1 MSSRN
6 VLAVVTAFSLLL
18 GFLSLNAAAQ
28 GPNANGLTGPTQS
41 ASDSNL
47 SLADLQNRR
56 QQIVVA
62 SMNFANDEQK
72 TKFLRVYVP
81 YQLKLKQ
88 ILDGKRQIIEDYSK
102 SQQNGV
108 ISSTDAN
115 ALLKRSL
122 SLDDQRQDALAKYLR
137 NLKPVVP
144 EQQVLRAYE
153 IENRIEALY
162 MSTITA
168 SNPLMTETGQGQQ
181 VGRN

>member
-1 MSSRN
+1 MLSRN
-6 VLAVVTAFSLLL
+6 TSVATAVFFSLLFGL
-18 GFLSLNAAAQ
+18 LPLNAKAQ
-28 GPNANGLTGPTQS
+28 GPNASGLTGPTQS

-47 SLADLQNRR
+47 TLADLQNRR

-62 SMNFANDEQK
+62 SMNFSNDEQK
-72 TKFLRVYVP
+72 TKFLQVYVP

-88 ILDGKRQIIEDYSK
+88 ILEGKRQIVEDYTK

-115 ALLKRSL
+115 RLLKRAL
-122 SLDDQRQDALAKYLR
+122 ALDDQRQDALTKYLR
-137 NLKPVVP
+137 ALKPVVP

-168 SNPLMTETGQGQQ
+168 SMPLLTETSKP
-181 VGRN
+181 

>member
-1 MSSRN
+1 MRN
-6 VLAVVTAFSLLL
+6 IILAAAAASALLL
-18 GFLSLNAAAQ
+18 LSLVPLNVRAQ

-41 ASDSNL
+41 ASDSSL
-47 SLADLQNRR
+47 TLADLQNRR

-62 SMNFANDEQK
+62 SMNFSNDEQK
-72 TKFLRVYVP
+72 SKFLQVYVP
-81 YQLKLKQ
+81 YQIRLKQ
-88 ILDGKRQIIEDYSK
+88 ILEGQRAIVEDYTK

-115 ALLKRSL
+115 RLLKTAL
-122 SLDDQRQDALAKYLR
+122 ALDDQRQDALAKYLR
-137 NLKPVVP
+137 DLKPVVP

-162 MSTITA
+162 LSTITA
-168 SNPLMTETGQGQQ
+168 SNPLLTETGQAQQ

>member
-6 VLAVVTAFSLLL
+6 ILAAAAAFSLLL
-18 GFLSLNAAAQ
+18 GFLSLNAGAQ

-41 ASDSNL
+41 ASDSSL
-47 SLADLQNRR
+47 TLADLQNRR

-62 SMNFANDEQK
+62 SMNFSNDEQK
-72 TKFLRVYVP
+72 SRFLQVYVP

-88 ILDGKRQIIEDYSK
+88 ILDGKRTIIEDYTK
-102 SQQNGV
+102 SQQNGA
-108 ISSTDAN
+108 ISSADAN
-115 ALLKRSL
+115 ALLKRAL
-122 SLDDQRQDALAKYLR
+122 ALDDQRQDALAKYLR
-137 NLKPVVP
+137 DLKPVVP

-168 SNPLMTETGQGQQ
+168 SNPLITETGK
-181 VGRN
+181 GRG

>member
-1 MSSRN
+1 MSSRT
-6 VLAVVTAFSLLL
+6 VLGVAVAFSLLL
-18 GFLSLNAAAQ
+18 GFQSLNAGAQ
-28 GPNANGLTGPTQS
+28 GPNANGLTGPTHS
-41 ASDSNL
+41 AADSSL

-62 SMNFANDEQK
+62 SMNFSNDEQK

-108 ISSTDAN
+108 ISSADAN

-168 SNPLMTETGQGQQ
+168 SNPLMTETGQAQQ
-181 VGRN
+181 GGSN